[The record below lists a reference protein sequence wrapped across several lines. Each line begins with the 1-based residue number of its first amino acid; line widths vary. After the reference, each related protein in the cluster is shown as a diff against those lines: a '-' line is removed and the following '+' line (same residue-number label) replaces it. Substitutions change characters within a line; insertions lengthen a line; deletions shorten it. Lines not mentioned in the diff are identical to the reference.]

1 MQIFTAAPFVQYEE
15 NFRVFGGYS
24 AFYCLHN
31 QLIVAYCPR
40 KISETE
46 KNKFRLNLH
55 KQTSV
60 II

>member
-1 MQIFTAAPFVQYEE
+1 MQIFTAPPFAQYEE

-46 KNKFRLNLH
+46 KINSN
-55 KQTSV
+55 
-60 II
+60 